1 MAVKRKSLSVTFAF
15 CGVVLSII
23 ASVHPLDIRAQS
35 SNRVGLVVGKGD
47 GSFVTRCVEFVEDE
61 LSGYDLLMRSGLQVV
76 AIQSGGMGVMIC
88 EIDGEGCPA
97 NNCWCKCSGSTCTYW
112 SYWHLEG
119 REWSYAF
126 MGALSHRVRSGD
138 VDGWT
143 WGAGDPPPALSFE
156 QICAPPATAPL
167 SPTATPTI
175 LPTDTPTLAPT
186 ATVLLP
192 THTPQPA
199 GTATALPTAM
209 WTPMASLPAE
219 SPTLLPSA
227 TPTGAA
233 TLQASTLTPS
243 PTPSPQSIAAQ
254 RVTRALPTRVP
265 AQATLTVSPKAG
277 EAQSNYILFGA
288 LVAVL
293 FGVMVV
299 IVRQRQR

>member
-47 GSFVTRCVEFVEDE
+47 GSFVTRCVEFAEDE

-126 MGALSHRVRSGD
+126 MGALGHRVRSGD

-156 QICAPPATAPL
+156 QICAPLATASL

-175 LPTDTPTLAPT
+175 LLTDTPTLAPT
-186 ATVLLP
+186 ATAPLP

-199 GTATALPTAM
+199 GTATALPTTM
-209 WTPMASLPAE
+209 WTSTASLPA
-219 SPTLLPSA
+219 
-227 TPTGAA
+227 
-233 TLQASTLTPS
+233 STSTPS
-243 PTPSPQSIAAQ
+243 LTPSPQSVAAQ
-254 RVTRALPTRVP
+254 RATRALPTRMP

-299 IVRQRQR
+299 IVLQRQR